1 MTVQC
6 LDFTDSLAI
15 SFGCL
20 VEVYFY
26 NFIFFYTVFC
36 MKFSMIY
43 LFYLLAAV
51 LVFACIVLIARL
63 ICFFRFCLI

>member
-1 MTVQC
+1 MVQC
-6 LDFTDSLAI
+6 SEFTDSLAI

-51 LVFACIVLIARL
+51 LDFACIVLFARF
-63 ICFFRFCLI
+63 ISISDFV